1 MKFTSEELGVIMPCL
16 STELADIESRERAIR
31 RLMAKVTDDAELSHI
46 DKERL
51 MDWCGL
57 DIDSE
62 DELSPVEKSLKDKLL
77 KEV

>member
-16 STELADIESRERAIR
+16 STELADVESRERAIR
-31 RLMAKVTDDAELSHI
+31 RLMAKVTDNVDLRPI

-57 DIDSE
+57 EVDSE
-62 DELSPVEKSLKDKLL
+62 DELTPVQKSLKGKLT
-77 KEV
+77 K

>member
-16 STELADIESRERAIR
+16 STELADVESREHVIR
-31 RLMAKVTDDAELSHI
+31 RLMAKVTDNVDLRPI

-57 DIDSE
+57 DVDSE
-62 DELSPVEKSLKDKLL
+62 DELSPVKKSLKDKLQI
-77 KEV
+77 

>member
-16 STELADIESRERAIR
+16 STELADAESREHVIR
-31 RLMAKVTDDAELSHI
+31 RLMAKVTDNVELRPI

-57 DIDSE
+57 DQD
-62 DELSPVEKSLKDKLL
+62 DLLPVEKSLKDKLSSG
-77 KEV
+77 K

>member
-16 STELADIESRERAIR
+16 SAELADIESRERAIR
-31 RLMAKVTDDAELSHI
+31 RLMAKVTDEAELSVV

-57 DIDSE
+57 DVDSE
-62 DELSPVEKSLKDKLL
+62 DELIPAQKSLKTKL
-77 KEV
+77 KDI